1 MLVLRHRLLCAVLF
15 VVGWSRPA
23 HAQAATGR
31 RGAHDSIT
39 VTTLTFPGAVHVTP
53 ADFKPL
59 LFTRPSQCR
68 LPFLVPICA
77 VWPSQLVVD
86 RRRTTS
92 AALGEDMDQLRIYFF
107 RRGYRSAT
115 VDTVLTPGKQ
125 GTAIEFRIVEGPP
138 TVVSS
143 MVVAQKTPVLSD
155 REMSE
160 LVELHAGDAF
170 DLVALDSTL
179 SRLHA
184 AIWNKGYG
192 DVRIDTSAPRPDAS
206 LQVPVRITIDPRWI
220 TRVGSVHFDG
230 NGYLS
235 QGTLARGVM
244 LRPGALYTRN
254 AVLESEKRLF
264 ALPAIAQALVVTP
277 PEGDSIKSVTVDVAE
292 TAAHQASLTLG
303 FNTIDFGQAAAEFR
317 HNALGDGRWLSFR
330 AAASNLLAQQ
340 LNGQF
345 VFRRAADDV
354 LGGNNVFL
362 RPTYQSSLT
371 LTQPWIAGA
380 RTSAALTAFAGR
392 RALSAVVVDEDYGAS
407 LGIVRD
413 LAPRIPVGINY
424 RFEENRVQGT
434 AVYFCAGY
442 GICDLSTRA
451 SLTRWQRLAPVGVS
465 GWIDRSD
472 DLEVPTQGYTAVIDA
487 EHASS
492 ITGSTFAHNRIT
504 GDASFYH
511 ALGVRKS
518 INGDEQLPRVLAIHL
533 RGGFVR
539 PLSSD
544 RRALGLPDTGAGILH
559 PRARFYAGGMQ
570 SVRGF
575 AENELGPTVLQVRRE
590 SLLSAGCTDVTIA
603 SGQCDPSNISSD
615 QFFARPVGGSTLVE
629 GSVEARLPVL
639 KGLGAVAFLDGAYV
653 GVSGLSSPARGRG
666 AVTPGV
672 GFRYQSPLG
681 ILRMDFGLRPLG
693 AESLPVLVATT
704 DASGNETIVRLAKEK
719 NFSLV
724 EPSPGTLR
732 TLARRIVVHF
742 AMGQAF

>member
-1 MLVLRHRLLCAVLF
+1 MLVLRHRLLCAALLVT
-15 VVGWSRPA
+15 GISRPA
-23 HAQAATGR
+23 RPQAAAGR
-31 RGAHDSIT
+31 RAPHDSIT
-39 VTTLTFPGAVHVTP
+39 VTTLTFPGAVHVS
-53 ADFKPL
+53 ASDLKPL

-68 LPFLVPICA
+68 LPFLIPICA
-77 VWPSQLVVD
+77 VSPSQLVVD

-92 AALGEDMDQLRIYFF
+92 VALGEDMDKLRVYFF
-107 RRGYRSAT
+107 RRGYRSAQ
-115 VDTVLTPGKQ
+115 VDTVLTPGKH
-125 GTAIEFRIVEGPP
+125 GTAVEFRIVEGPP
-138 TVVSS
+138 TVVST
-143 MVVAQKTPVLSD
+143 MDVVQRAPVLSD
-155 REMSE
+155 REVSE
-160 LVELHAGDAF
+160 LVELHAGDAYN
-170 DLVALDSTL
+170 LIALDSTL
-179 SRLHA
+179 SHLHA

-192 DVRIDTSAPRPDAS
+192 DVRIDTSAPRPDA
-206 LQVPVRITIDPRWI
+206 LLRVPLRITIDPRWI
-220 TRVGSVHFDG
+220 TRVGSVHFEG

-244 LRPGALYTRN
+244 LRPGALYTRD

-292 TAAHQASLTLG
+292 TPAHQASLTLG

-345 VFRRAADDV
+345 VFRRASDD
-354 LGGNNVFL
+354 LGGSNVFL
-362 RPTYQSSLT
+362 RPTYQASLT
-371 LTQPWIAGA
+371 MTQPWVAGA
-380 RTSAALTAFAGR
+380 RTSAAMTAFAGR
-392 RALSAVVVDEDYGAS
+392 RSLSSVVVDEDYGAS

-434 AVYFCAGY
+434 AVYYCAGY
-442 GICDLSTRA
+442 GICDVSTRA
-451 SLTRWQRLAPVGVS
+451 ALSRWQRLAPVGVS

-472 DLEVPTQGYTAVIDA
+472 DLEVPTSGYTAVVDA

-504 GDASFYH
+504 GDASYYH
-511 ALGVRKS
+511 ALGARKS
-518 INGDEQLPRVLAIHL
+518 VNGDEQLPKVLAIHL
-533 RGGFVR
+533 RGGFVK
-539 PLSSD
+539 PLAGD
-544 RRALGLPDTGAGILH
+544 RQALGLADTGAGILH

-590 SLLSAGCTDVTIA
+590 SLISAGCTDVTIA
-603 SGQCDPSNISSD
+603 SGQCDPSGIASD

-629 GSVEARLPVL
+629 GSVELRLPVL
-639 KGLGAVAFLDGAYV
+639 KALGAVAFLDGAYV
-653 GVSGLSSPARGRG
+653 GVSGISSVARGRG

-693 AESLPVLVATT
+693 AQSLPVLVATT